1 MFRFLLKK
9 KYNFFHNDLILVLAF
24 ILHFS
29 IPAVLT
35 DLITDFFDNQLG
47 NFIAF
52 LIFSFII
59 IISSFLILSIFKAI
73 NKYRES
79 TPYKIEKVIEN
90 NKELEVRHYP
100 SLSKI
105 EHYYKGELHRE
116 DKPAVIILKEQFAS
130 PAKVIKKFYLFG
142 KEYESESA
150 LKEAQCLLI
159 LQNNVENF

>member
-9 KYNFFHNDLILVLAF
+9 KYKFFYNDLILVLVF

-35 DLITDFFDNQLG
+35 NLITDFFDNQLG
-47 NFIAF
+47 NFMAF

-105 EHYYKGELHRE
+105 EYYYKGELHRE

-130 PAKVIKKFYLFG
+130 PAKVIKRFFLFG

-150 LKEAQCLLI
+150 FKEAQCLLI

>member
-9 KYNFFHNDLILVLAF
+9 KYKFFYNDLILVLVF

-35 DLITDFFDNQLG
+35 NLITDFFDNQLG
-47 NFIAF
+47 NFMAF

-105 EHYYKGELHRE
+105 EYYYKGELHRE

-130 PAKVIKKFYLFG
+130 PAKVIKKFFLFG

-150 LKEAQCLLI
+150 FKEAQCLLI